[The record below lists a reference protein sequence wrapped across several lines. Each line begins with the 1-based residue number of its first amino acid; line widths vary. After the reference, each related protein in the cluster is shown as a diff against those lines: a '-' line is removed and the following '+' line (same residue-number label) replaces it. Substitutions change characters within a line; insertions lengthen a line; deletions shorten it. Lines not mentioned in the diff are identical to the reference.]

1 MSTRIAERVNGL
13 VISSIESL
21 ARISLGQT
29 VLKLIDRI
37 LWVVE
42 KSAQWSLP
50 IQETAAD
57 ENGKSFGEIR
67 LVRPL
72 PWILFF
78 PALIMLRILKV
89 GVNIGAFLIGY
100 PPIQPSEVV
109 KFVQKRRRQLRTIKN
124 NGLKSM
130 RARRVTSKD
139 KGLAKNEAR
148 ETIIRSIQ
156 LTLSSLS
163 CLDKSR
169 SSPSPPPERIR
180 IFNNF
185 DTPTAPSEE
194 KSTTESTTS
203 PHRSDSKRKFGE
215 VTASTDDDSSQSEEE
230 TLISKVNRLASEDSN
245 DDPDFLPDG
254 YCSSDGTTETSLDD
268 EVSLTEA
275 KELADEA
282 GNDLSKLM
290 KSSEDY
296 KKRTTSEPVQK
307 ANPILAHEN
316 SGERL
321 GVEISEGQD
330 NFYSPNSFGT
340 EGDLAFYSPI
350 SSKSVSPERSESPIK
365 PQLKGTNAKSSDFGN
380 GEVKV
385 KAGPVSSEN
394 DISRVSRKDV
404 TNGHVEGKKS
414 ANSGKSNHKH
424 RRTNHGNRKKK

>member
-1 MSTRIAERVNGL
+1 MRSNRSCDRVRVLVVPVNSRELKKLIVACGPLSKLMTLERSTATMSTRIAERVNGL

-130 RARRVTSKD
+130 RARRVTSK
-139 KGLAKNEAR
+139 
-148 ETIIRSIQ
+148 
-156 LTLSSLS
+156 
-163 CLDKSR
+163 
-169 SSPSPPPERIR
+169 
-180 IFNNF
+180 
-185 DTPTAPSEE
+185 PTAPSEE